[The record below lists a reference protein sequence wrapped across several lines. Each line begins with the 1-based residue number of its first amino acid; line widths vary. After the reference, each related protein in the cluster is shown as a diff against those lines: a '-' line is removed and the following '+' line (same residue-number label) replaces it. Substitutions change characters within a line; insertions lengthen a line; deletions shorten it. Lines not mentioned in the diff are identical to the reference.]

1 MDLEQME
8 VQNAQSPMIENEG
21 KRFGLFWRGW
31 IQRCVKIRQRNRHVY
46 DIEFKFFY
54 IYTHAQSKNKM
65 FPLSIFVFDTQA
77 EALWLEEIFAL
88 KSSPMQK
95 LSKRVSIFTEQRN
108 KNRRVL
114 LVRSSELKQFIASD
128 HGV

>member
-1 MDLEQME
+1 
-8 VQNAQSPMIENEG
+8 
-21 KRFGLFWRGW
+21 
-31 IQRCVKIRQRNRHVY
+31 
-46 DIEFKFFY
+46 
-54 IYTHAQSKNKM
+54 
-65 FPLSIFVFDTQA
+65 
-77 EALWLEEIFAL
+77 
-88 KSSPMQK
+88 MQK